1 MKKLLSVL
9 FLLSFTLAAVYAQ
22 NIQIKGT
29 VVSGTDNEPLPGVNV
44 VVKGNTSTG
53 TITDFNGTF
62 TLSAP
67 ADAILSISYIG
78 FKSQE
83 IAVKGHKDIKIVLQE
98 DSETLDE
105 VVVVGYGVQKKS
117 VVTASIAKVSAD
129 DLASTAPVRM
139 DNALKGLASGVTVTS
154 SSGQP
159 GAAAQIRVRGVGTI
173 RTENGAADPL
183 YIVDGMP
190 LEGGLDYLN
199 PNDIASIEVLKD
211 AASGAVYGARAANG
225 VILVTTKTGKIG
237 KTKVTYDFS
246 YGWQSAWKKRD
257 VLNASEY
264 ALMINEGAINA
275 GIAPKF
281 SDPYSYGQGT
291 NWQDEVFNNNAP
303 MMNHQVSVSGAS
315 EKVNYLF
322 SLGFYTQDGIVGG
335 NFDRSNYERLTLRSN
350 TQYTLFD
357 ESKERNWLNSV
368 SGASEKVNYL
378 FSLGFYTQDGIVGGN
393 FDRSN
398 YERLTLRSNTQY
410 TLFDESKERNW
421 LNSLKVTSNLSYA
434 RIKSTNFD
442 DNSTWGTPLGSVLA
456 LSPILNVYDETEEA
470 IKAQFDKY
478 GTTAEYTPV
487 YDPRNGKLFS
497 IPGEF
502 GEMSNPIA
510 KLSLPGDKHWSHKFV
525 ANFSAEL
532 QLWDN
537 LKFKTSYGADLS
549 FWGYD
554 GYRPLYYLRSG
565 ESSTQSSAY
574 SRKEDGTVWQLE
586 NVLMYDKSID
596 KHSFSVL
603 LGQSAKK
610 SSGSYL
616 YGSRNNITNYSRPYI
631 DASTGLAA
639 NADRDAAGAPSV
651 DATLASIFARA
662 SYNYDERYMLQ
673 VTVRRDGSSRFG
685 PNNHYAVF
693 PSFSLGWN
701 LTNEK
706 FMNKRPNWL
715 TTTKIR
721 LSWGKNGN
729 ENIGNFKYTVL
740 TSPGNNAIFGSSE
753 NVINGVKASG
763 LANPDLKWEESE
775 QLDFGL
781 DFGFFNNA
789 LTFTADYYKKKTN
802 GMLMEMN
809 IPFYVGEAKPIGNVG
824 KMENSGI
831 ELEAAYKFR
840 VSDWNFRVSANA
852 SYLKNKLIEYGN
864 ESGWENLDSFQ
875 GTGDISR
882 AENGKPFPFFYGYKT
897 AGIFQNTDEVKAYKN
912 DKGEL
917 LQPTAVPGDVRFVD
931 VDGNGIIDANDR
943 TDIGKGMPDWT
954 FGFNLGVSW
963 KNFDLNMMW
972 QGTAG
977 NDIYD
982 ATRRTDIATSNL
994 PSWMLNRWTGEGTS
1008 NRIPRF
1014 VQGDNVNW
1022 QSSDL
1027 YVYDGSY
1034 LRLKN
1039 IQLGYTLP
1047 AALTQKVFI
1056 SSLRFYVAAE
1066 NLFTFTKYHGFD
1078 PEISSGGTSLGID
1091 YGVYPQARVWTIGAS
1106 LSF

>member
-357 ESKERNWLNSV
+357 ESKERNWLNS
-368 SGASEKVNYL
+368 
-378 FSLGFYTQDGIVGGN
+378 
-393 FDRSN
+393 
-398 YERLTLRSNTQY
+398 
-410 TLFDESKERNW
+410 
-421 LNSLKVTSNLSYA
+421 LKVTSNLSYA

-442 DNSTWGTPLGSVLA
+442 DNSTWGTPLGSALA

-662 SYNYDERYMLQ
+662 SCNYDERYMLQ

>member
-357 ESKERNWLNSV
+357 ESKERNWLNS
-368 SGASEKVNYL
+368 
-378 FSLGFYTQDGIVGGN
+378 
-393 FDRSN
+393 
-398 YERLTLRSNTQY
+398 
-410 TLFDESKERNW
+410 
-421 LNSLKVTSNLSYA
+421 LKVTSNLSYA

-442 DNSTWGTPLGSVLA
+442 DNSTWGTPLGSALA

-537 LKFKTSYGADLS
+537 LKFKTSYSADLS

-554 GYRPLYYLRSG
+554 SYRPLYYLRSG

-740 TSPGNNAIFGSSE
+740 TSPGNNAIFGLSE

>member
-9 FLLSFTLAAVYAQ
+9 FLLSFTLATVYAQ

-357 ESKERNWLNSV
+357 ESKERNWLNS
-368 SGASEKVNYL
+368 
-378 FSLGFYTQDGIVGGN
+378 
-393 FDRSN
+393 
-398 YERLTLRSNTQY
+398 
-410 TLFDESKERNW
+410 
-421 LNSLKVTSNLSYA
+421 LKVTSNLSYA
-434 RIKSTNFD
+434 RIKSTSFD
-442 DNSTWGTPLGSVLA
+442 DNSTWGTPLGSALA

>member
-357 ESKERNWLNSV
+357 ESKERNWLNS
-368 SGASEKVNYL
+368 
-378 FSLGFYTQDGIVGGN
+378 
-393 FDRSN
+393 
-398 YERLTLRSNTQY
+398 
-410 TLFDESKERNW
+410 
-421 LNSLKVTSNLSYA
+421 LKVTSNLSYA
-434 RIKSTNFD
+434 RIKSTSFD
-442 DNSTWGTPLGSVLA
+442 DNSTWGTPLGSALA

-824 KMENSGI
+824 KMENSSI

>member
-357 ESKERNWLNSV
+357 ESKERNWLNS
-368 SGASEKVNYL
+368 
-378 FSLGFYTQDGIVGGN
+378 
-393 FDRSN
+393 
-398 YERLTLRSNTQY
+398 
-410 TLFDESKERNW
+410 
-421 LNSLKVTSNLSYA
+421 LKVTSNLSYA

-442 DNSTWGTPLGSVLA
+442 DNSAWGTPLGSALA

-554 GYRPLYYLRSG
+554 SYRPLYYLRSG

>member
-357 ESKERNWLNSV
+357 ESKERNWLNS
-368 SGASEKVNYL
+368 
-378 FSLGFYTQDGIVGGN
+378 
-393 FDRSN
+393 
-398 YERLTLRSNTQY
+398 
-410 TLFDESKERNW
+410 
-421 LNSLKVTSNLSYA
+421 LKVTSNLSYA

-442 DNSTWGTPLGSVLA
+442 DNSTWGTPLGSALA

-685 PNNHYAVF
+685 SNNHYAVF

>member
-117 VVTASIAKVSAD
+117 VVKASIAKVSAD

-357 ESKERNWLNSV
+357 ESKERNWLNS
-368 SGASEKVNYL
+368 
-378 FSLGFYTQDGIVGGN
+378 
-393 FDRSN
+393 
-398 YERLTLRSNTQY
+398 
-410 TLFDESKERNW
+410 
-421 LNSLKVTSNLSYA
+421 LKVTSNLSYA

-442 DNSTWGTPLGSVLA
+442 DNSTWGTPLGSALA

>member
-129 DLASTAPVRM
+129 DLGSTAPVRM

-357 ESKERNWLNSV
+357 ESKERNWLNS
-368 SGASEKVNYL
+368 
-378 FSLGFYTQDGIVGGN
+378 
-393 FDRSN
+393 
-398 YERLTLRSNTQY
+398 
-410 TLFDESKERNW
+410 
-421 LNSLKVTSNLSYA
+421 LKVTSNLSYA

-442 DNSTWGTPLGSVLA
+442 DNSTWGTPLGSALA

>member
-129 DLASTAPVRM
+129 YLASTAPVRM

-357 ESKERNWLNSV
+357 ESKERNWLNS
-368 SGASEKVNYL
+368 
-378 FSLGFYTQDGIVGGN
+378 
-393 FDRSN
+393 
-398 YERLTLRSNTQY
+398 
-410 TLFDESKERNW
+410 
-421 LNSLKVTSNLSYA
+421 LKVTSNLSYA

-442 DNSTWGTPLGSVLA
+442 DNSTWGTPLGSALA

>member
-199 PNDIASIEVLKD
+199 PNDIESIEVLKD

-357 ESKERNWLNSV
+357 ESKERNWLNS
-368 SGASEKVNYL
+368 
-378 FSLGFYTQDGIVGGN
+378 
-393 FDRSN
+393 
-398 YERLTLRSNTQY
+398 
-410 TLFDESKERNW
+410 
-421 LNSLKVTSNLSYA
+421 LKVTSNLSYA
-434 RIKSTNFD
+434 RIKSTSFD
-442 DNSTWGTPLGSVLA
+442 DNSTWGTPLGSALA

>member
-335 NFDRSNYERLTLRSN
+335 NFDRSNS
-350 TQYTLFD
+350 
-357 ESKERNWLNSV
+357 
-368 SGASEKVNYL
+368 
-378 FSLGFYTQDGIVGGN
+378 
-393 FDRSN
+393 
-398 YERLTLRSNTQY
+398 ERLTLRSNTQY

-442 DNSTWGTPLGSVLA
+442 DNSTWGTPLGSALA

-554 GYRPLYYLRSG
+554 SYRPLYYLRSG

>member
-357 ESKERNWLNSV
+357 ESKERNWLNS
-368 SGASEKVNYL
+368 
-378 FSLGFYTQDGIVGGN
+378 
-393 FDRSN
+393 
-398 YERLTLRSNTQY
+398 
-410 TLFDESKERNW
+410 
-421 LNSLKVTSNLSYA
+421 LKVTSNLSYA
-434 RIKSTNFD
+434 RIKSTSFD
-442 DNSTWGTPLGSVLA
+442 DNSTWGTPLGSALA

-840 VSDWNFRVSANA
+840 VSDWNFRISANA

-1047 AALTQKVFI
+1047 TALTQKVFI

-1078 PEISSGGTSLGID
+1078 PEISSDGTSLGID

>member
-291 NWQDEVFNNNAP
+291 NWQDEVFNNTAP
-303 MMNHQVSVSGAS
+303 MMNHQV
-315 EKVNYLF
+315 
-322 SLGFYTQDGIVGG
+322 
-335 NFDRSNYERLTLRSN
+335 
-350 TQYTLFD
+350 
-357 ESKERNWLNSV
+357 SV

-442 DNSTWGTPLGSVLA
+442 DNSTWGTPLGSALA

-554 GYRPLYYLRSG
+554 SYRPLYYLRSG

-729 ENIGNFKYTVL
+729 ENLGNFKYTVL

-789 LTFTADYYKKKTN
+789 LTFTADYYKTKTN

-809 IPFYVGEAKPIGNVG
+809 IPVYVGEAKPIGNVG

>member
-357 ESKERNWLNSV
+357 ESKERNWLNS
-368 SGASEKVNYL
+368 
-378 FSLGFYTQDGIVGGN
+378 
-393 FDRSN
+393 
-398 YERLTLRSNTQY
+398 
-410 TLFDESKERNW
+410 
-421 LNSLKVTSNLSYA
+421 LKVTSNLSYA

-442 DNSTWGTPLGSVLA
+442 DNSTWGTPLGSALA

-554 GYRPLYYLRSG
+554 SYRPLYYLRSG

-852 SYLKNKLIEYGN
+852 SYLKNKLLEYGN

>member
-357 ESKERNWLNSV
+357 ESKERNWLNS
-368 SGASEKVNYL
+368 
-378 FSLGFYTQDGIVGGN
+378 
-393 FDRSN
+393 
-398 YERLTLRSNTQY
+398 
-410 TLFDESKERNW
+410 
-421 LNSLKVTSNLSYA
+421 LKVTSNLSYA

-442 DNSTWGTPLGSVLA
+442 DNSTWGTPLGSALA

-554 GYRPLYYLRSG
+554 SYRPLYYLRSG

-740 TSPGNNAIFGSSE
+740 TSPGNNAIFGLSE

-875 GTGDISR
+875 GAGDISR

>member
-1 MKKLLSVL
+1 M
-9 FLLSFTLAAVYAQ
+9 
-22 NIQIKGT
+22 
-29 VVSGTDNEPLPGVNV
+29 
-44 VVKGNTSTG
+44 
-53 TITDFNGTF
+53 
-62 TLSAP
+62 
-67 ADAILSISYIG
+67 
-78 FKSQE
+78 
-83 IAVKGHKDIKIVLQE
+83 
-98 DSETLDE
+98 
-105 VVVVGYGVQKKS
+105 
-117 VVTASIAKVSAD
+117 
-129 DLASTAPVRM
+129 
-139 DNALKGLASGVTVTS
+139 
-154 SSGQP
+154 
-159 GAAAQIRVRGVGTI
+159 
-173 RTENGAADPL
+173 
-183 YIVDGMP
+183 
-190 LEGGLDYLN
+190 
-199 PNDIASIEVLKD
+199 KD

-357 ESKERNWLNSV
+357 ESKERNWLNS
-368 SGASEKVNYL
+368 
-378 FSLGFYTQDGIVGGN
+378 
-393 FDRSN
+393 
-398 YERLTLRSNTQY
+398 
-410 TLFDESKERNW
+410 
-421 LNSLKVTSNLSYA
+421 LKVTSNLSYA

-442 DNSTWGTPLGSVLA
+442 DNSTWGTPLGSALA

>member
-1 MKKLLSVL
+1 M
-9 FLLSFTLAAVYAQ
+9 
-22 NIQIKGT
+22 G
-29 VVSGTDNEPLPGVNV
+29 
-44 VVKGNTSTG
+44 
-53 TITDFNGTF
+53 
-62 TLSAP
+62 
-67 ADAILSISYIG
+67 
-78 FKSQE
+78 
-83 IAVKGHKDIKIVLQE
+83 
-98 DSETLDE
+98 
-105 VVVVGYGVQKKS
+105 
-117 VVTASIAKVSAD
+117 
-129 DLASTAPVRM
+129 
-139 DNALKGLASGVTVTS
+139 
-154 SSGQP
+154 
-159 GAAAQIRVRGVGTI
+159 
-173 RTENGAADPL
+173 
-183 YIVDGMP
+183 
-190 LEGGLDYLN
+190 
-199 PNDIASIEVLKD
+199 
-211 AASGAVYGARAANG
+211 
-225 VILVTTKTGKIG
+225 
-237 KTKVTYDFS
+237 
-246 YGWQSAWKKRD
+246 
-257 VLNASEY
+257 
-264 ALMINEGAINA
+264 
-275 GIAPKF
+275 
-281 SDPYSYGQGT
+281 
-291 NWQDEVFNNNAP
+291 
-303 MMNHQVSVSGAS
+303 
-315 EKVNYLF
+315 
-322 SLGFYTQDGIVGG
+322 
-335 NFDRSNYERLTLRSN
+335 
-350 TQYTLFD
+350 
-357 ESKERNWLNSV
+357 
-368 SGASEKVNYL
+368 
-378 FSLGFYTQDGIVGGN
+378 
-393 FDRSN
+393 
-398 YERLTLRSNTQY
+398 
-410 TLFDESKERNW
+410 
-421 LNSLKVTSNLSYA
+421 
-434 RIKSTNFD
+434 
-442 DNSTWGTPLGSVLA
+442 
-456 LSPILNVYDETEEA
+456 
-470 IKAQFDKY
+470 
-478 GTTAEYTPV
+478 
-487 YDPRNGKLFS
+487 
-497 IPGEF
+497 
-502 GEMSNPIA
+502 
-510 KLSLPGDKHWSHKFV
+510 
-525 ANFSAEL
+525 
-532 QLWDN
+532 N

-554 GYRPLYYLRSG
+554 SYRPLYYLRSG

>member
-67 ADAILSISYIG
+67 TDAILSISYIG

-281 SDPYSYGQGT
+281 SAPYSYGQGT

-303 MMNHQVSVSGAS
+303 MMNHQV
-315 EKVNYLF
+315 
-322 SLGFYTQDGIVGG
+322 
-335 NFDRSNYERLTLRSN
+335 
-350 TQYTLFD
+350 
-357 ESKERNWLNSV
+357 SV

-442 DNSTWGTPLGSVLA
+442 DNSTWGTPLGSALA

-789 LTFTADYYKKKTN
+789 LSFTADYYKKKTN

>member
-357 ESKERNWLNSV
+357 ESKERNWLNS
-368 SGASEKVNYL
+368 
-378 FSLGFYTQDGIVGGN
+378 
-393 FDRSN
+393 
-398 YERLTLRSNTQY
+398 
-410 TLFDESKERNW
+410 
-421 LNSLKVTSNLSYA
+421 LKVTSNLSYA

-442 DNSTWGTPLGSVLA
+442 DNSTWGTPLGSALA

-537 LKFKTSYGADLS
+537 LKFKNSYGADLS

-1047 AALTQKVFI
+1047 ATLTQKVFI

>member
-53 TITDFNGTF
+53 TITNFNGTF

-357 ESKERNWLNSV
+357 ESKERNWLNS
-368 SGASEKVNYL
+368 
-378 FSLGFYTQDGIVGGN
+378 
-393 FDRSN
+393 
-398 YERLTLRSNTQY
+398 
-410 TLFDESKERNW
+410 
-421 LNSLKVTSNLSYA
+421 LKVTSNLSYA

-442 DNSTWGTPLGSVLA
+442 DNSTWGTPLGSALA

>member
-357 ESKERNWLNSV
+357 ESKERNWLNS
-368 SGASEKVNYL
+368 
-378 FSLGFYTQDGIVGGN
+378 
-393 FDRSN
+393 
-398 YERLTLRSNTQY
+398 
-410 TLFDESKERNW
+410 
-421 LNSLKVTSNLSYA
+421 LKVTSNLSYA

-442 DNSTWGTPLGSVLA
+442 DNSTWGTPLGSALA

-651 DATLASIFARA
+651 DATLASSFARA

>member
-357 ESKERNWLNSV
+357 ESKERNWLNS
-368 SGASEKVNYL
+368 
-378 FSLGFYTQDGIVGGN
+378 
-393 FDRSN
+393 
-398 YERLTLRSNTQY
+398 
-410 TLFDESKERNW
+410 
-421 LNSLKVTSNLSYA
+421 LKVTSNLSYA

-442 DNSTWGTPLGSVLA
+442 DNSTWGTPLGSALA
-456 LSPILNVYDETEEA
+456 LSPILNAYDETEEA

>member
-357 ESKERNWLNSV
+357 ESKERNWLNS
-368 SGASEKVNYL
+368 
-378 FSLGFYTQDGIVGGN
+378 
-393 FDRSN
+393 
-398 YERLTLRSNTQY
+398 
-410 TLFDESKERNW
+410 
-421 LNSLKVTSNLSYA
+421 LKVTSNLSYA

-442 DNSTWGTPLGSVLA
+442 DNSTWGTPLGSALA

-685 PNNHYAVF
+685 PNNHMPYSP
-693 PSFSLGWN
+693 PSLWDG
-701 LTNEK
+701 
-706 FMNKRPNWL
+706 
-715 TTTKIR
+715 
-721 LSWGKNGN
+721 
-729 ENIGNFKYTVL
+729 
-740 TSPGNNAIFGSSE
+740 TSPTKSS
-753 NVINGVKASG
+753 
-763 LANPDLKWEESE
+763 
-775 QLDFGL
+775 
-781 DFGFFNNA
+781 
-789 LTFTADYYKKKTN
+789 
-802 GMLMEMN
+802 
-809 IPFYVGEAKPIGNVG
+809 
-824 KMENSGI
+824 
-831 ELEAAYKFR
+831 
-840 VSDWNFRVSANA
+840 
-852 SYLKNKLIEYGN
+852 
-864 ESGWENLDSFQ
+864 
-875 GTGDISR
+875 
-882 AENGKPFPFFYGYKT
+882 
-897 AGIFQNTDEVKAYKN
+897 
-912 DKGEL
+912 
-917 LQPTAVPGDVRFVD
+917 
-931 VDGNGIIDANDR
+931 
-943 TDIGKGMPDWT
+943 
-954 FGFNLGVSW
+954 
-963 KNFDLNMMW
+963 
-972 QGTAG
+972 
-977 NDIYD
+977 
-982 ATRRTDIATSNL
+982 
-994 PSWMLNRWTGEGTS
+994 
-1008 NRIPRF
+1008 
-1014 VQGDNVNW
+1014 
-1022 QSSDL
+1022 
-1027 YVYDGSY
+1027 
-1034 LRLKN
+1034 
-1039 IQLGYTLP
+1039 
-1047 AALTQKVFI
+1047 
-1056 SSLRFYVAAE
+1056 
-1066 NLFTFTKYHGFD
+1066 
-1078 PEISSGGTSLGID
+1078 
-1091 YGVYPQARVWTIGAS
+1091 
-1106 LSF
+1106 

>member
-9 FLLSFTLAAVYAQ
+9 ILLSFTLAAVYAQ

-357 ESKERNWLNSV
+357 ESKERNWLNS
-368 SGASEKVNYL
+368 
-378 FSLGFYTQDGIVGGN
+378 
-393 FDRSN
+393 
-398 YERLTLRSNTQY
+398 
-410 TLFDESKERNW
+410 
-421 LNSLKVTSNLSYA
+421 LKVTSNLSYA

-442 DNSTWGTPLGSVLA
+442 DNSTWGTPLGSALA

-616 YGSRNNITNYSRPYI
+616 FGSRNNITNYSRPYI

>member
-1 MKKLLSVL
+1 M
-9 FLLSFTLAAVYAQ
+9 
-22 NIQIKGT
+22 
-29 VVSGTDNEPLPGVNV
+29 
-44 VVKGNTSTG
+44 
-53 TITDFNGTF
+53 
-62 TLSAP
+62 
-67 ADAILSISYIG
+67 
-78 FKSQE
+78 
-83 IAVKGHKDIKIVLQE
+83 
-98 DSETLDE
+98 
-105 VVVVGYGVQKKS
+105 
-117 VVTASIAKVSAD
+117 
-129 DLASTAPVRM
+129 
-139 DNALKGLASGVTVTS
+139 
-154 SSGQP
+154 
-159 GAAAQIRVRGVGTI
+159 
-173 RTENGAADPL
+173 
-183 YIVDGMP
+183 
-190 LEGGLDYLN
+190 
-199 PNDIASIEVLKD
+199 
-211 AASGAVYGARAANG
+211 
-225 VILVTTKTGKIG
+225 
-237 KTKVTYDFS
+237 
-246 YGWQSAWKKRD
+246 
-257 VLNASEY
+257 
-264 ALMINEGAINA
+264 
-275 GIAPKF
+275 
-281 SDPYSYGQGT
+281 
-291 NWQDEVFNNNAP
+291 
-303 MMNHQVSVSGAS
+303 
-315 EKVNYLF
+315 
-322 SLGFYTQDGIVGG
+322 
-335 NFDRSNYERLTLRSN
+335 
-350 TQYTLFD
+350 
-357 ESKERNWLNSV
+357 
-368 SGASEKVNYL
+368 
-378 FSLGFYTQDGIVGGN
+378 
-393 FDRSN
+393 
-398 YERLTLRSNTQY
+398 
-410 TLFDESKERNW
+410 
-421 LNSLKVTSNLSYA
+421 
-434 RIKSTNFD
+434 
-442 DNSTWGTPLGSVLA
+442 
-456 LSPILNVYDETEEA
+456 YDETEEA

-740 TSPGNNAIFGSSE
+740 TSPGNNAIFGLSE

>member
-1 MKKLLSVL
+1 M
-9 FLLSFTLAAVYAQ
+9 
-22 NIQIKGT
+22 
-29 VVSGTDNEPLPGVNV
+29 
-44 VVKGNTSTG
+44 
-53 TITDFNGTF
+53 
-62 TLSAP
+62 
-67 ADAILSISYIG
+67 
-78 FKSQE
+78 
-83 IAVKGHKDIKIVLQE
+83 
-98 DSETLDE
+98 
-105 VVVVGYGVQKKS
+105 
-117 VVTASIAKVSAD
+117 
-129 DLASTAPVRM
+129 
-139 DNALKGLASGVTVTS
+139 
-154 SSGQP
+154 
-159 GAAAQIRVRGVGTI
+159 
-173 RTENGAADPL
+173 
-183 YIVDGMP
+183 
-190 LEGGLDYLN
+190 
-199 PNDIASIEVLKD
+199 
-211 AASGAVYGARAANG
+211 
-225 VILVTTKTGKIG
+225 
-237 KTKVTYDFS
+237 
-246 YGWQSAWKKRD
+246 
-257 VLNASEY
+257 
-264 ALMINEGAINA
+264 
-275 GIAPKF
+275 
-281 SDPYSYGQGT
+281 
-291 NWQDEVFNNNAP
+291 
-303 MMNHQVSVSGAS
+303 
-315 EKVNYLF
+315 
-322 SLGFYTQDGIVGG
+322 
-335 NFDRSNYERLTLRSN
+335 
-350 TQYTLFD
+350 
-357 ESKERNWLNSV
+357 
-368 SGASEKVNYL
+368 
-378 FSLGFYTQDGIVGGN
+378 
-393 FDRSN
+393 
-398 YERLTLRSNTQY
+398 
-410 TLFDESKERNW
+410 
-421 LNSLKVTSNLSYA
+421 
-434 RIKSTNFD
+434 
-442 DNSTWGTPLGSVLA
+442 
-456 LSPILNVYDETEEA
+456 
-470 IKAQFDKY
+470 
-478 GTTAEYTPV
+478 
-487 YDPRNGKLFS
+487 
-497 IPGEF
+497 
-502 GEMSNPIA
+502 
-510 KLSLPGDKHWSHKFV
+510 
-525 ANFSAEL
+525 

-554 GYRPLYYLRSG
+554 SYRPLYYLRSG

>member
-1 MKKLLSVL
+1 
-9 FLLSFTLAAVYAQ
+9 
-22 NIQIKGT
+22 
-29 VVSGTDNEPLPGVNV
+29 
-44 VVKGNTSTG
+44 
-53 TITDFNGTF
+53 
-62 TLSAP
+62 
-67 ADAILSISYIG
+67 
-78 FKSQE
+78 
-83 IAVKGHKDIKIVLQE
+83 
-98 DSETLDE
+98 
-105 VVVVGYGVQKKS
+105 
-117 VVTASIAKVSAD
+117 
-129 DLASTAPVRM
+129 
-139 DNALKGLASGVTVTS
+139 
-154 SSGQP
+154 
-159 GAAAQIRVRGVGTI
+159 
-173 RTENGAADPL
+173 
-183 YIVDGMP
+183 
-190 LEGGLDYLN
+190 
-199 PNDIASIEVLKD
+199 
-211 AASGAVYGARAANG
+211 
-225 VILVTTKTGKIG
+225 
-237 KTKVTYDFS
+237 
-246 YGWQSAWKKRD
+246 
-257 VLNASEY
+257 
-264 ALMINEGAINA
+264 
-275 GIAPKF
+275 
-281 SDPYSYGQGT
+281 
-291 NWQDEVFNNNAP
+291 
-303 MMNHQVSVSGAS
+303 MNHQV
-315 EKVNYLF
+315 
-322 SLGFYTQDGIVGG
+322 
-335 NFDRSNYERLTLRSN
+335 
-350 TQYTLFD
+350 
-357 ESKERNWLNSV
+357 SV

-442 DNSTWGTPLGSVLA
+442 DNSTWGTPLGSALA

-917 LQPTAVPGDVRFVD
+917 LQPTAVP
-931 VDGNGIIDANDR
+931 
-943 TDIGKGMPDWT
+943 
-954 FGFNLGVSW
+954 VSYTH
-963 KNFDLNMMW
+963 L
-972 QGTAG
+972 
-977 NDIYD
+977 
-982 ATRRTDIATSNL
+982 
-994 PSWMLNRWTGEGTS
+994 
-1008 NRIPRF
+1008 
-1014 VQGDNVNW
+1014 
-1022 QSSDL
+1022 
-1027 YVYDGSY
+1027 
-1034 LRLKN
+1034 
-1039 IQLGYTLP
+1039 TLP
-1047 AALTQKVFI
+1047 TI
-1056 SSLRFYVAAE
+1056 LRV
-1066 NLFTFTKYHGFD
+1066 
-1078 PEISSGGTSLGID
+1078 
-1091 YGVYPQARVWTIGAS
+1091 
-1106 LSF
+1106 